1 MLYLS
6 FLFLVS
12 SIVSGIE
19 VLNKHLLNYMV
30 TENHKFNNS

>member
-6 FLFLVS
+6 LLSLVS
-12 SIVSGIE
+12 CIVSGIE

-30 TENHKFNNS
+30 IESHKFNNS